1 MKKQTQ
7 SIRIQVPMSPN
18 REHSVPLYLTSS
30 FTFEDAEQS
39 KAVFAEE
46 MEGNIYSRFMNPN
59 VDEFVSKMCVLEN
72 AEDGIA
78 FSTGMAAIFASM
90 AGLLKSGDH
99 IIASKALFGS
109 AIQILTKITTKWGIE
124 CTFVTGSDLDAWKN
138 AIKPK
143 AVPKTVP
150 GVPLVQSASEKR
162 PILGK
167 GEYQAPQKRITP
179 NMLTS
184 NIIPYS
190 DRNNNAQRI
199 PEYSV

>member
-7 SIRIQVPMSPN
+7 SIRIQSPKSHH

-39 KAVFAEE
+39 NAVFAEE

-99 IIASKALFGS
+99 IVASNSLYGGTYN
-109 AIQILTKITTKWGIE
+109 LLNVTLPRLGITTTSLLLEIA
-124 CTFVTGSDLDAWKN
+124 GSFTISPASIQRAHCSFSTRRTISPHAWLMRSHIACRPMN
-138 AIKPK
+138 FGRYSLSSIICKP
-143 AVPKTVP
+143 
-150 GVPLVQSASEKR
+150 PLR
-162 PILGK
+162 
-167 GEYQAPQKRITP
+167 
-179 NMLTS
+179 
-184 NIIPYS
+184 
-190 DRNNNAQRI
+190 
-199 PEYSV
+199 